1 MVLPAAWRHTLQQGD
16 NDEGWRTDPR
26 DDWVTH
32 STVGGS
38 STAYRVQRDGS
49 LKEAE
54 LPGEADT
61 TTWAPC
67 CVVDTTQL
75 HHPTGLLRRQQL
87 AEARQHQ
94 QQQPPPALFLVGRWD
109 TIRVDPSVWGFG
121 HHKGVLQFT
130 VSAATQRLLQHQC
143 SRAHPKGWV
152 PGVGVCPRLW
162 RDRDG
167 AEAPQIGLLQLEA
180 GQKRR
185 FDERLAASTTARSGG
200 NGHSNSSSTQFSDAA
215 LATAYHAPWMAPSQP
230 RQLPRQRAADRVS
243 AVTAQRQQRQQQQQQ
258 PSEPAR
264 DDLTDPLTGHTEDV
278 DTAEHTWVKAYKRA
292 ANKRL
297 PHRLRELGW
306 RVLHAGLEVGARRM
320 FKARNTDTPQL
331 FTCQHPQ
338 CQHNSSRSPL

>member
-1 MVLPAAWRHTLQQGD
+1 
-16 NDEGWRTDPR
+16 
-26 DDWVTH
+26 
-32 STVGGS
+32 
-38 STAYRVQRDGS
+38 
-49 LKEAE
+49 
-54 LPGEADT
+54 
-61 TTWAPC
+61 
-67 CVVDTTQL
+67 
-75 HHPTGLLRRQQL
+75 
-87 AEARQHQ
+87 
-94 QQQPPPALFLVGRWD
+94 
-109 TIRVDPSVWGFG
+109 
-121 HHKGVLQFT
+121 
-130 VSAATQRLLQHQC
+130 
-143 SRAHPKGWV
+143 
-152 PGVGVCPRLW
+152 
-162 RDRDG
+162 
-167 AEAPQIGLLQLEA
+167 LEA

-230 RQLPRQRAADRVS
+230 RQLPKQRAADRVS
-243 AVTAQRQQRQQQQQQ
+243 AVTAQRQQQQQQQQQ

-338 CQHNSSRSPL
+338 CQQQQEPPLETISHAMLTCPIAATVWQWFARRVW